1 MKKFLLTFLLLSVVM
16 ATSAAARTAAAES
29 DPAALELAKA
39 TLKAHGGDKLKAVKN
54 LVIRGS
60 ADVTGPQTA
69 QSIPAAFSFVYAGEK
84 YRLDLQSPF
93 FAFKQVFDGQNTSSS
108 IPGMS
113 LPPLNRVGL
122 PILSKIEDQGFVVS
136 ALPEKM
142 KKKKGF
148 RITSPEGYYADFVVD
163 EKTSL
168 VKEFESTYELD
179 GKTANT
185 AVAIDKYKDINGLLV
200 NEKFSMRIDL
210 GSFTSYASFT
220 AKEILIDTELGDDV
234 FTAE

>member
-1 MKKFLLTFLLLSVVM
+1 MKKFFLTFLLLGIGLAGNVAAKTSV
-16 ATSAAARTAAAES
+16 AES

-54 LVIRGS
+54 MVIRGS
-60 ADVTGPQTA
+60 VDVTGPNTQ
-69 QSIPAAFSFVYAGEK
+69 QSIPAGFAFVYAGEK
-84 YRLDLQSPF
+84 YRFDLQSPF
-93 FAFKQVFDGQNTSSS
+93 FSFKQIFDGQNTTSSM
-108 IPGMS
+108 PGVS

-122 PILSKIEDQGFVVS
+122 PILAKIEDQGFVVS
-136 ALPEKM
+136 SLSEKL

-148 RITSPEGYYADFVVD
+148 RVTSPEGYYADFIID
-163 EKTSL
+163 EKTSQ
-168 VKEFESTYELD
+168 VKEFEASYDID

-185 AVAIDKYKDINGLLV
+185 SVAIDKYKDVNGILV
-200 NEKFSMRIDL
+200 NEKFSQRIDL